1 MKDYVKPEV
10 LANEELAE
18 GVYAASGAVSGS
30 ESDSGAGTGE
40 PSVSVSNVEETSTGN
55 AYYKVNVYTVTVG
68 NSGGEAADSWST
80 SVSITAGTVDSVST
94 YDPGL
99 AGVSLNGDKITITPG
114 ERGSIPAG
122 GSIKVSV
129 VVSYSSDSVTVQ

>member
-1 MKDYVKPEV
+1 MKTYERPVV
-10 LANEELAE
+10 LANEDLAE
-18 GVYAASGAVSGS
+18 GVYAASGAVADSGS
-30 ESDSGAGTGE
+30 GSA
-40 PSVSVSNVEETSTGN
+40 SVSVSNVEETSTGN
-55 AYYKVNVYTVTVG
+55 QWYKVNVYTVTVG
-68 NSGGEAADSWST
+68 NSGGETAENWSA

-99 AGVSLNGDKITITPG
+99 AGVSLSGDKITITPG

-122 GSIKVSV
+122 GSIQVSV